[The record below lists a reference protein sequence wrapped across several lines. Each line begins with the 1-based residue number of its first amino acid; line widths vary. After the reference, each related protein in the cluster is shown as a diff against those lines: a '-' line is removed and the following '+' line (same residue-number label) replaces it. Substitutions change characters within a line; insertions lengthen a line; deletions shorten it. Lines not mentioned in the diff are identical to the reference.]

1 MNLRQIE
8 YVVAVAE
15 ESSFTLAAKR
25 CHTVQSALS
34 HQIAKL
40 EEELGVSL
48 FERTSRKVSL
58 TLAGQSFVEQGKH
71 TLDSVQKIYTD
82 VSATTGLVSGRL
94 NVGMIS
100 AMTGI
105 DIVSSLA
112 QFHQN
117 YPDVEVGLKT
127 AGSEILIA
135 DVLNHR
141 LDVAFIGLWV
151 DEVISGCEYIRLTE
165 ESLVTVLPKN
175 HSLAQHQEL
184 SLHQLALEPMV
195 NYPKHSSARRQ
206 TDEAFMNAGATSNI
220 KFVVDHISLIEQL
233 VSRGLAYGIVPE
245 PIAKNFSG
253 TISMPI
259 TEAPK
264 RALYMIWSQRPSP
277 AAQVFMGLIDEL
289 L

>member
-15 ESSFTLAAKR
+15 ESSFTLAAQR

-40 EEELGVSL
+40 EQELGVSL

-58 TLAGQSFVEQGKH
+58 TLAGQAFVEQAKR
-71 TLDSVQKIYTD
+71 TLDSVQQIYAD
-82 VSATTGLVSGRL
+82 VTATTGLISGRL

-100 AMTGI
+100 AMTVI
-105 DIVSSLA
+105 DTVSSLA

-135 DVLNHR
+135 DVQSHR
-141 LDVAFIGLWV
+141 LDVAFIGLWI
-151 DEVISGCEYIRLTE
+151 DEVVSGCEYTRLTE
-165 ESLVTVLPKN
+165 EALVAVLPES
-175 HSLAQHQEL
+175 HPLAQYQEL
-184 SLHQLALEPMV
+184 SLHQLAPEPMV
-195 NYPKHSSARRQ
+195 NYPKESSARRQ
-206 TDEAFMNAGATSNI
+206 TDEAFLNAGATSNI
-220 KFVVDHISLIEQL
+220 KFVVDHVSSIEQII
-233 VSRGLAYGIVPE
+233 SRSLAYGIVPAPVAE
-245 PIAKNFSG
+245 NFSG
-253 TISMPI
+253 TKSIPI
-259 TEAPK
+259 KEAPK
-264 RALYMIWSQRPSP
+264 RALYMVWSKSPSP
-277 AAQVFMGLIDEL
+277 AAQVFIALIHEL